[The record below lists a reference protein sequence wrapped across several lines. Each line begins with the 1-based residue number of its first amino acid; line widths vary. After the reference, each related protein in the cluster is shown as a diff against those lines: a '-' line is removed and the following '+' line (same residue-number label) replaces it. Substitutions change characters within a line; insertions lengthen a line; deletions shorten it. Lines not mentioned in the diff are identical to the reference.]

1 MSEHILIIEDD
12 LDIANIERDYLMVAG
27 YDVTI
32 MTNGTDGIEAALN
45 TPVDLIILDVMLPEM
60 DGFEVCRQIRDK
72 VRVPIVMVTARL
84 DDIDKIRGL
93 GVGADDYIEKPFSP
107 SVLIAKIKAM
117 LAQYKRLTE
126 RDAMETNAIQSGE
139 IRLDPKMMKVW
150 VNEKE
155 VHLKKKEFQL
165 LEFLMRNRDI
175 VFTEGAIKSNPWR
188 PVMDLSEVDFPYANL
203 KKFENRIIYYESS
216 RGCPFSCSYCLSSID
231 KRLRFRNLD
240 LVKKE
245 LAFFLE
251 QKVPQVKFVDR
262 TFNCKKDHAMAV
274 WKFIAEHDNGVT
286 NFHFEIAADLITEE
300 ELELLNTLRP
310 GLVQLEIGVQSTNP
324 QTIEAIH
331 RKMDFGRVTEI
342 VNRIAK
348 GRNIH
353 QHLDLIAG
361 LPYEDYDSFRRSFA
375 DVYALRPQQ
384 LQLGF
389 LKVLR
394 GSFMY
399 EHTEEYDCHYQE
411 REPYEVLYTKWLPY
425 DDVLKLKDVE
435 EMVEVYY
442 NSGQFVHTL
451 PMIERLYE
459 NPFDFFQE
467 LGDFYRAKGY
477 SEAAHNRIQRY
488 EILLEFLQD
497 EKQQDEAFF
506 RQIMVLDLYARENM
520 KTRPRFAKD
529 PSEWKNESRDFYQ
542 KEAETRTLLPSY
554 TTYDWKQLQRMTHVE
569 VFDYDVL
576 GNGEKARTVLLFD
589 YQKRDPLTG
598 NAEMIDCSE
607 FFYA

>member
-1 MSEHILIIEDD
+1 
-12 LDIANIERDYLMVAG
+12 
-27 YDVTI
+27 
-32 MTNGTDGIEAALN
+32 
-45 TPVDLIILDVMLPEM
+45 
-60 DGFEVCRQIRDK
+60 
-72 VRVPIVMVTARL
+72 
-84 DDIDKIRGL
+84 
-93 GVGADDYIEKPFSP
+93 
-107 SVLIAKIKAM
+107 
-117 LAQYKRLTE
+117 
-126 RDAMETNAIQSGE
+126 
-139 IRLDPKMMKVW
+139 
-150 VNEKE
+150 
-155 VHLKKKEFQL
+155 
-165 LEFLMRNRDI
+165 
-175 VFTEGAIKSNPWR
+175 
-188 PVMDLSEVDFPYANL
+188 
-203 KKFENRIIYYESS
+203 
-216 RGCPFSCSYCLSSID
+216 
-231 KRLRFRNLD
+231 
-240 LVKKE
+240 
-245 LAFFLE
+245 
-251 QKVPQVKFVDR
+251 
-262 TFNCKKDHAMAV
+262 
-274 WKFIAEHDNGVT
+274 
-286 NFHFEIAADLITEE
+286 
-300 ELELLNTLRP
+300 
-310 GLVQLEIGVQSTNP
+310 
-324 QTIEAIH
+324 
-331 RKMDFGRVTEI
+331 MDFGRVTEI

-506 RQIMVLDLYARENM
+506 RQMMVLDLYARENM

-576 GNGEKARTVLLFD
+576 GNGEKVRTVLLFD

-607 FFYA
+607 LFYA